1 MTSFNSSTA
10 LAAIYQFL
18 KLSEQVATSGQ
29 PTATQFSAIQA
40 AGYQIVINLAPLQ
53 SPNALPNEQEIVEA
67 LGMEYI
73 HIPVLWDD
81 PTPEKFQQF
90 VEAMA
95 AASNRPTFVHCAANK
110 RVSAFVYLY
119 RRLYQQISDEAA
131 QPDLHQVW
139 IPNETWQRFMDQML
153 NG

>member
-73 HIPVLWDD
+73 HIPALWDD

-90 VEAMA
+90 VEVA
-95 AASNRPTFVHCAANK
+95 AISYWSPK
-110 RVSAFVYLY
+110 PE
-119 RRLYQQISDEAA
+119 RLKIKKSF
-131 QPDLHQVW
+131 LC
-139 IPNETWQRFMDQML
+139 
-153 NG
+153 